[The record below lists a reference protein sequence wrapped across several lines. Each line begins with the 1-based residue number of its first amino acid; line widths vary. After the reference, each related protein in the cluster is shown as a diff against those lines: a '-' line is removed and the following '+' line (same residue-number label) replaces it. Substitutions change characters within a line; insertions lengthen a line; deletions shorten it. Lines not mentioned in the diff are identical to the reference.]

1 MAEINLRKSI
11 PIIGTI
17 SSGKS
22 LFLDNLLGL
31 NLLESSSSI
40 TSKFVCIIRHNK
52 SLLEPKFYHIE
63 LIENGKDQK
72 TGMIEY
78 NAKREGEIITGHEN
92 IKETIK
98 KINKEQKDI
107 KDKNIEYKE
116 LFYILEINITNIKN
130 EELLNN
136 YDFYD
141 IPGLDEYISD
151 GIDKNEEKKKKMK
164 YIDNL
169 FKYFRSRIDFGVFIL
184 NSETAYVNSSQEIII
199 NVANILKPK
208 KIKNY
213 LIILNKIDRKSEP
226 NQAFNEVKAILVND
240 LLDHINLADNT
251 FISLDSR
258 QIKHQNLL
266 KENFEDF
273 LLFLFN
279 QYVSKSVIP
288 FKDGGYNNIKNK
300 YNTKNYSFSDYLY
313 DFIFEEDMNDSE
325 KEEYL
330 NDLENKFQ
338 KDGYNFDEL
347 GINYIIEKIKTMEN
361 MHIEF
366 NIDFENDESIK
377 LFKALYII
385 FKEELKF
392 PYSQQVADV
401 YNYFNNILERI
412 KKVNNDEDSI
422 LPSYILNQEN
432 LIDVNFYDK
441 FDQFI
446 ENFESKDERLNDEIS
461 SLYNSTFY
469 QQFFYIGIF
478 GISNTGKSSILNNIL
493 GYDILPVNQG
503 ECTKRGIVI
512 EYGEEI
518 ALFKAKSETNFL
530 FGNGNI
536 LVFKKIEKIVS
547 GEKEVKEYLNI
558 LNSKY
563 ANNTNLKNYDYFIVT
578 FPIKFFEEINLDINL
593 RKIIKFIDLPGN
605 NIFNAENNFS
615 YEKIINSTS
624 LFICNFTNS
633 TIGSVDNN
641 FNRKIYAKFKEKN
654 IVCKDALK
662 NILFNVNL
670 FQNNELN
677 ENNKKEWNKKIINV
691 INDVYI
697 DEKKEKINLN
707 LTYINSKSCQNY
719 NKSKILFCGDYQAL
733 FDDIL
738 EIYHFKGK
746 KNCFSDF
753 MLKNI
758 KFDLIDLFDIN
769 SQEINKI
776 ISEGKYNNDIH
787 DKINNLFKINSNIIK
802 GENNLEKNIQSISS
816 CLSYAKNNIQ
826 KAKYFKNSYIDT
838 FFKDLTTAIFSTNE
852 FKSNY
857 SQDIFNSCVKRFDN
871 FFQYDEEYRILNFTK
886 NFDSFFSLFQSY
898 KKADFFSSSNILAL
912 KKTVDDRNDYYKLK
926 KQVRGYGSGP
936 TQGSSDEYDWSNGI
950 TNESDYPKVYSKFYE
965 RKCDGKPFQKMRLY
979 LDEKFDDIIVGWK
992 ISSRWRD
999 GTNGEWNME
1008 GNPLLTNKIKIEFV
1022 SQSFRGER
1030 FDIYVY
1036 LMKYPE

>member
-1 MAEINLRKSI
+1 M
-11 PIIGTI
+11 
-17 SSGKS
+17 
-22 LFLDNLLGL
+22 
-31 NLLESSSSI
+31 
-40 TSKFVCIIRHNK
+40 
-52 SLLEPKFYHIE
+52 
-63 LIENGKDQK
+63 
-72 TGMIEY
+72 
-78 NAKREGEIITGHEN
+78 
-92 IKETIK
+92 
-98 KINKEQKDI
+98 
-107 KDKNIEYKE
+107 
-116 LFYILEINITNIKN
+116 
-130 EELLNN
+130 
-136 YDFYD
+136 
-141 IPGLDEYISD
+141 
-151 GIDKNEEKKKKMK
+151 
-164 YIDNL
+164 
-169 FKYFRSRIDFGVFIL
+169 
-184 NSETAYVNSSQEIII
+184 
-199 NVANILKPK
+199 
-208 KIKNY
+208 
-213 LIILNKIDRKSEP
+213 
-226 NQAFNEVKAILVND
+226 
-240 LLDHINLADNT
+240 
-251 FISLDSR
+251 
-258 QIKHQNLL
+258 
-266 KENFEDF
+266 
-273 LLFLFN
+273 
-279 QYVSKSVIP
+279 
-288 FKDGGYNNIKNK
+288 
-300 YNTKNYSFSDYLY
+300 
-313 DFIFEEDMNDSE
+313 
-325 KEEYL
+325 
-330 NDLENKFQ
+330 
-338 KDGYNFDEL
+338 
-347 GINYIIEKIKTMEN
+347 
-361 MHIEF
+361 
-366 NIDFENDESIK
+366 
-377 LFKALYII
+377 
-385 FKEELKF
+385 
-392 PYSQQVADV
+392 
-401 YNYFNNILERI
+401 
-412 KKVNNDEDSI
+412 
-422 LPSYILNQEN
+422 
-432 LIDVNFYDK
+432 
-441 FDQFI
+441 
-446 ENFESKDERLNDEIS
+446 
-461 SLYNSTFY
+461 
-469 QQFFYIGIF
+469 
-478 GISNTGKSSILNNIL
+478 
-493 GYDILPVNQG
+493 
-503 ECTKRGIVI
+503 
-512 EYGEEI
+512 
-518 ALFKAKSETNFL
+518 
-530 FGNGNI
+530 
-536 LVFKKIEKIVS
+536 
-547 GEKEVKEYLNI
+547 
-558 LNSKY
+558 
-563 ANNTNLKNYDYFIVT
+563 
-578 FPIKFFEEINLDINL
+578 
-593 RKIIKFIDLPGN
+593 
-605 NIFNAENNFS
+605 
-615 YEKIINSTS
+615 
-624 LFICNFTNS
+624 
-633 TIGSVDNN
+633 
-641 FNRKIYAKFKEKN
+641 
-654 IVCKDALK
+654 
-662 NILFNVNL
+662 NL

-838 FFKDLTTAIFSTNE
+838 FFKDLTTAIFSANE

-926 KQVRGYGSGP
+926 KQVRGYGNGP
-936 TQGSSDEYDWSNGI
+936 TQGSSDEYDWSNGV